1 MDRAKRRIF
10 LQAGATV
17 GAFLL
22 IGATIF
28 GLTSAWYSNVVQMN
42 ALQVK
47 TEHFG
52 FQGSIQVGT
61 NEITAS
67 PGDSG
72 VLNMTIR
79 NNGEKTVNIRVDAK
93 KEGDEALQKRIYC
106 YAEQDGE
113 KTYLN
118 SRNGWL
124 YTGIGSNETW
134 NLTENQNEEQVS
146 GKPTIQWQWVYDVE
160 GYYVLGTV
168 KAKTEETTDGGTK
181 IVPEVEVTEYL
192 MPVEYDLDTAVFDN
206 DGQLVSFRRPVS
218 GSDTPKTV
226 TREEFLEE
234 LFQAWREDLHYVNS
248 GEGATRHIG
257 NYYLLDVDESGQGV
271 WLYLCDRT
279 AIQEE
284 AATDMTLMEAT
295 DPADFKLTLTFT
307 AENSADN
314 S

>member
-52 FQGSIQVGT
+52 FQGSIQVST

-79 NNGEKTVNIRVDAK
+79 NGGEKAVNIRVDAQ
-93 KEGDEALQKRIYC
+93 KEGVEALKKRIYC
-106 YAEQDGE
+106 YMEQDGK

-118 SRNGWL
+118 SLNGWL
-124 YTGIGSNETW
+124 YTGIAPGDTW
-134 NLTENQNEEQVS
+134 NLTENQNEDQVS

-168 KAKTEETTDGGTK
+168 KAKPEETTDGGTK

-192 MPVEYDLDTAVFDN
+192 LPVEYDLDTAVFDN
-206 DGQLVSFRRPVS
+206 DGQLVSFQRPVS

-234 LFQAWREDLHYVNS
+234 LFQAWRKDLHYVKS
-248 GEGATRHIG
+248 GEGATKHIG
-257 NYYLLDVDESGQGV
+257 SYYLLDVDESGKGV

-284 AATDMTLMEAT
+284 AAADMALMEAT
-295 DPADFKLTLTFT
+295 GPADFKLTLTFT
-307 AENSADN
+307 AENSADD

>member
-52 FQGSIQVGT
+52 FQGSIQVST

-79 NNGEKTVNIRVDAK
+79 NGGEKAVNIRVDAQ
-93 KEGDEALQKRIYC
+93 KEGVEALKKRIYC
-106 YAEQDGE
+106 YTEQDGK

-118 SRNGWL
+118 SLNGWL
-124 YTGIGSNETW
+124 YTGIAPGDTW
-134 NLTENQNEEQVS
+134 NLTENQNEDQVS
-146 GKPTIQWQWVYDVE
+146 GKPAIRWQWVYDVE

-168 KAKTEETTDGGTK
+168 KAKTEVTADGT
-181 IVPEVEVTEYL
+181 
-192 MPVEYDLDTAVFDN
+192 
-206 DGQLVSFRRPVS
+206 
-218 GSDTPKTV
+218 
-226 TREEFLEE
+226 
-234 LFQAWREDLHYVNS
+234 
-248 GEGATRHIG
+248 
-257 NYYLLDVDESGQGV
+257 
-271 WLYLCDRT
+271 
-279 AIQEE
+279 
-284 AATDMTLMEAT
+284 
-295 DPADFKLTLTFT
+295 
-307 AENSADN
+307 
-314 S
+314 